1 MSKLFADHTKKGAN
15 NRPYTAEWTERLADL
30 TQMTST
36 SFDTAKSRKQLT
48 HAEAR
53 IDAARCSIPIAPYLY
68 RGQLRR
74 KSRYAA
80 RSASWDMLR

>member
-53 IDAARCSIPIAPYLY
+53 IDAARCSISIAPYLY
-68 RGQLRR
+68 RVQLRR